1 MWHEAN
7 RLSFTHLHGYM
18 SYRLFFFSFKIS
30 KVCVAIAMSRKGGS
44 LEPLNYILSVTWPCL
59 LYVLHDVF
67 NSPPCLHSWSMGPT
81 IVIKKSLDGSHS
93 IFQME
98 LVCKCILSRCCTR
111 LFVFILVG
119 GELPIWKLLPLSNI
133 CLHGRGWFFCG
144 WNCLQGTNKKYCLFM
159 YNK

>member
-44 LEPLNYILSVTWPCL
+44 LEPLNHILSVTWPCL

-98 LVCKCILSRCCTR
+98 LVCNCILSRCCTR

-144 WNCLQGTNKKYCLFM
+144 
-159 YNK
+159 